1 MNFLTK
7 SMNTKTVPLNRWTSS
22 MYLVTPPDISSIF
35 ALLIALALGVVPPAC
50 GFGIGP
56 PPPTAGLTPGPPALP
71 ELVMTAAGALSLQM
85 LIQNLMKFFR
95 RYSLIISSLFEFRT
109 DYDSEVLSISSCCS
123 YSITLFSS
131 MRLLHFI
138 LRSLGII
145 CHSISRSL
153 RTSQVRL
160 IRSIGVPLKM
170 RPKTHF

>member
-71 ELVMTAAGALSLQM
+71 ELVMTAAGALSL
-85 LIQNLMKFFR
+85 
-95 RYSLIISSLFEFRT
+95 
-109 DYDSEVLSISSCCS
+109 
-123 YSITLFSS
+123 
-131 MRLLHFI
+131 
-138 LRSLGII
+138 
-145 CHSISRSL
+145 
-153 RTSQVRL
+153 
-160 IRSIGVPLKM
+160 
-170 RPKTHF
+170 

>member
-7 SMNTKTVPLNRWTSS
+7 SMNTKTVPLNRWTSN
-22 MYLVTPPDISSIF
+22 MYLVTPPERSSRL
-35 ALLIALALGVVPPAC
+35 ALLMALAFEAVPPPC
-50 GFGIGP
+50 GVAIQP
-56 PPPTAGLTPGPPALP
+56 PPPTAELAPGPPVLP
-71 ELVMTAAGALSLQM
+71 VLVMTAGGALSLQM

-95 RYSLIISSLFEFRT
+95 RYSLIISSLFEFKR
-109 DYDSEVLSISSCCS
+109 DYESDVLSICSCCS

-153 RTSQVRL
+153 RTSQVRV

-170 RPKTHF
+170 SPKTHF